1 MKNNIRELRTALSL
15 TQSEL
20 AQQLGLNQSAIGKYE
35 RGELE
40 PSISTLKKMSF
51 IFECSIDYI
60 IGNADDFGNIVIK
73 EKSPAPALTQAE
85 QDLLD
90 DFFLSFNKDS
100 DLYVG
105 VQQGDNGQSM
115 VLGGIDKDGNDCF
128 NELSRLCLMESLSRA

>member
-1 MKNNIRELRTALSL
+1 MQNNIRELRSALSL

-20 AQQLGLNQSAIGKYE
+20 AKQLGLNQSAIGKYE

-40 PSISTLKKMSF
+40 PSIATLKKMSL

-60 IGNADDFGNIVIK
+60 VGNSDDFGNIVIN

-90 DFFLSFNKDS
+90 DFRSVPRPEQAQIAEYAHYVANKHATS
-100 DLYVG
+100 K
-105 VQQGDNGQSM
+105 QKPIKKN
-115 VLGGIDKDGNDCF
+115 
-128 NELSRLCLMESLSRA
+128 A

>member
-90 DFFLSFNKDS
+90 DFRSVPRPEQAQIAEYAH
-100 DLYVG
+100 YVADKHATHK
-105 VQQGDNGQSM
+105 QQSIKKN
-115 VLGGIDKDGNDCF
+115 
-128 NELSRLCLMESLSRA
+128 A

>member
-1 MKNNIRELRTALSL
+1 MKNNIRELRTALPL

-40 PSISTLKKMSF
+40 PSISTLKKMSL

-60 IGNADDFGNIVIK
+60 VGNADDFGNIIIK
-73 EKSPAPALTQAE
+73 EKSPAPALTLTQAE

-90 DFFLSFNKDS
+90 DFRSVPRPEQAQIAEYAH
-100 DLYVG
+100 YVA
-105 VQQGDNGQSM
+105 
-115 VLGGIDKDGNDCF
+115 DKHATSKQKPIKKN
-128 NELSRLCLMESLSRA
+128 A